1 MYVATLLDPTKL
13 PLAMKFDLVEHE
25 YLDCVFAI
33 DKLGSFATYD
43 GIGRCR
49 RVRNRPFR
57 VHSNRV
63 YGAASPVVRAS
74 MAGN

>member
-1 MYVATLLDPTKL
+1 
-13 PLAMKFDLVEHE
+13 
-25 YLDCVFAI
+25 VFAI